1 MTDLC
6 PGPAE
11 FKCCFPEKHEGSEEG
26 GKTKEHELSEKG
38 AEFIAGFEGFRKGF
52 YTDAAVSVAFSS
64 FLLWGSR
71 VGEIVDAAY
80 GDGCRA
86 SRRSGMDMRAS
97 HRLNAIASPRRLLKR
112 KVKIC

>member
-38 AEFIAGFEGFRKGF
+38 AEFIAGFEGFRKAF
-52 YTDAAVSVAFSS
+52 YNDAAVSVASHPNPPPLVPPSS
-64 FLLWGSR
+64 LKIWDGGCGDLA
-71 VGEIVDAAY
+71 DAY
-80 GDGCRA
+80 
-86 SRRSGMDMRAS
+86 
-97 HRLNAIASPRRLLKR
+97 L
-112 KVKIC
+112 